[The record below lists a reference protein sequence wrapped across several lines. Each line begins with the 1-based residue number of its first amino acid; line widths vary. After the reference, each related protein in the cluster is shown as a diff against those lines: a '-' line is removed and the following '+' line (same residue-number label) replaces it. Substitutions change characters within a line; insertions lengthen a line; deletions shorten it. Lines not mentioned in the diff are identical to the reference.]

1 MIRLLSCPMYP
12 CTRAV
17 CVFITELY
25 LKRGRLLC
33 AHLAFTTC
41 TRESKV
47 TLLPAK
53 VTLLPE
59 AGNKV
64 TFRKCGLPAS
74 GSKVT
79 LLPVANSLCSLRGF
93 AFWKVTLLPAFA
105 PCLREQS
112 HFAPCGFLCLLSRL
126 VS

>member
-1 MIRLLSCPMYP
+1 MYP
-12 CTRAV
+12 CTKAV

-59 AGNKV
+59 AGSKV
-64 TFRKCGLPAS
+64 TFRNFLPS
-74 GSKVT
+74 
-79 LLPVANSLCSLRGF
+79 RGDALF
-93 AFWKVTLLPAFA
+93 S
-105 PCLREQS
+105 EQG
-112 HFAPCGFLCLLSRL
+112 PGIVVV